1 MRTLVALDLE
11 TTGLDPARDAILEI
25 GALRFRGSRVE
36 KSLSQLVNP
45 GRPIPPFITQ
55 LTGIDDNMVASSP
68 RLSSVLGDLADL
80 IGDAPVIG
88 HNIAFDLAFLQRR
101 GLLSDALGI
110 DTFDL
115 ASVML
120 PSVGRYGLGAIAR
133 QLGIP
138 VPTSHRALADA
149 QTTHQVFLQM
159 VERAR
164 QLPLTILEEI
174 VRLGEELEWG
184 GGWLF
189 EEALAEREAASAGAG
204 GRIDSGKLLR
214 AVALEPASPLQP
226 RDPPLPLDV
235 EELAAVLEPGG
246 LLAQR
251 FPGYEHRAEQVSMLR
266 AVAGALSDGRHLLVE
281 AGTGT
286 GKSMAYLIPA
296 LAWSALNGQRVVVST
311 NTINLQDQLNNKD
324 VPDLRMALGE
334 DYRVSILKGRANY
347 LCPRRMD
354 AARHLGP
361 RTPEEMR
368 LLAKLLVWLSEGGS
382 GDRTDISLAGPAE
395 AAAWNR
401 LSADSDECTSETC
414 QSFAD
419 GVCPYFQARR
429 AAEQAH
435 LIVINHALLLADI
448 ATGNRVIP
456 EYDYLIVDEAHH
468 LEAAA
473 TKGLSLQVTEAEL
486 QRVLGEITGSHTGL
500 LALVRSEFKHLSGDR
515 SALTRALRACNDDG
529 LAARDLGTRLFAA
542 LAAFMSDRREG
553 QEISPFGQQER
564 VLPSTRTVVSWGEVE
579 RVWEELRG
587 CLLGLAEK
595 LAAIS
600 QTLEERL
607 AGQSDLEEDLVVSLR
622 TASRTIAALH
632 SSLEAFI
639 FEPDAQIIYWIEI
652 QPSGTRISLNAAPLD
667 VGPLVQRH
675 LWHAKSCV
683 VMTSAT
689 LTTAGSFDYLRG
701 RLKAEEADELA
712 VDSPFDYENS
722 TLLYLVN
729 DIPEPG
735 DRQAYQRELER
746 GLVSVGRATHGRML
760 VLFTSHDQLRRTASA
775 ISTPL
780 AGDGILVI
788 DQSEGVSRYALLE
801 QFRTAE
807 QAVLLGTRSFWEGVD
822 VPGEALSVLAIARL
836 PFDVPTDPIIA
847 ARAECFDS
855 PFDEYHVPE
864 AILRFRQGFGRLIR
878 TRSDR
883 GVVICLDRR
892 ILSKRYGQAFLRS
905 LPHCTQRM
913 GPMSDLPRAAARWLG
928 S

>member
-25 GALRFRGSRVE
+25 GALRFRGARIE
-36 KSLSQLVNP
+36 KSYSQLVNP
-45 GRPIPPFITQ
+45 GRPIPSFITQ
-55 LTGIDDNMVASSP
+55 LTGINDSMVADAP
-68 RLSSVLGDLADL
+68 RLSAVLGDLAEL

-101 GLLSDALGI
+101 GSLADALGI

-120 PSVGRYGLGAIAR
+120 PAIGRYGLAAIAR

-164 QLPLTILEEI
+164 DLPRSILEEI
-174 VRLGEELEWG
+174 VLLGENVEWG

-189 EEALAEREAASAGAG
+189 EEALSERPASDPHASP
-204 GRIDSGKLLR
+204 RLTSSRLLR
-214 AVALEPASPLQP
+214 AAEPEPAPGLQP
-226 RDPPLPLDV
+226 RDPLIPLDV
-235 EELAAVLEPGG
+235 EELASTLEPGG
-246 LLAQR
+246 PFAQR
-251 FPGYEHRAEQVSMLR
+251 FPGYEHRREQVSMLR
-266 AVAGALSDGRHLLVE
+266 AVAQALSDGKHLMVE

-296 LAWSALNGQRVVVST
+296 LEWANVNGQRVVVST
-311 NTINLQDQLNNKD
+311 NTINLQDQLRNKD
-324 VPDLRMALGE
+324 VPDLRLALGQ
-334 DYRVSILKGRANY
+334 DYQVSILKGRANY
-347 LCPRRMD
+347 LCPRRLD

-361 RTPEEMR
+361 RSPEEMR
-368 LLAKLLVWLSEGGS
+368 LLAKLLVWLSGGGS
-382 GDRTDISLAGPAE
+382 GDRTDLSLAGPAE
-395 AAAWNR
+395 AASWGR
-401 LSADSDECTSETC
+401 LSADSDECTAESC
-414 QSFAD
+414 QAYAE
-419 GVCPYFQARR
+419 GTCPYFQARR

-435 LIVINHALLLADI
+435 LVVVNHALLLADI
-448 ATGNRVIP
+448 VTGNRVIP

-468 LEAAA
+468 LESAA

-486 QRVLGEITGSHTGL
+486 HRVLSEITAPHSGL
-500 LALVRSEFKHLSGDR
+500 LAMVRTEAKHLGSESGAVVRAVHACSDDGAAAKDLVAR
-515 SALTRALRACNDDG
+515 LFSALAG
-529 LAARDLGTRLFAA
+529 
-542 LAAFMSDRREG
+542 FMTERREG

-564 VLPSTRTVVSWGEVE
+564 VLPSTRTLVSWAEVE
-579 RVWEELRG
+579 RVWEDLRG
-587 CLLGLAEK
+587 ILLRLAKQLAE
-595 LAAIS
+595 IS
-600 QTLEERL
+600 QVLEDSL
-607 AGQSDLEEDLVVSLR
+607 AGQSDLQEDLVVSLR
-622 TASRTIAALH
+622 TSSRAVASQH
-632 SSLEAFI
+632 SSLEAFV
-639 FEPDAQIIYWIEI
+639 FEPDAQTIYWIEI
-652 QPSGTRISLNAAPLD
+652 QPSGTRMSLNAAPLE

-675 LWHAKSCV
+675 LWHAKSSV
-683 VMTSAT
+683 ILTSAT

-701 RLKAEEADELA
+701 RLKAEDAEELA
-712 VDSPFDYENS
+712 VDSPFDYETS

-729 DIPEPG
+729 DIPEPF
-735 DRQAYQRELER
+735 DRQAYQRVMEQ
-746 GLVSVGRATHGRML
+746 GLVSLGRATRGRML

-775 ISTPL
+775 ISAPL
-780 AGDGILVI
+780 STEGILVL
-788 DQSEGVSRYALLE
+788 DQSEGASRTALLE
-801 QFRTAE
+801 QFRTTE

-847 ARAECFDS
+847 SRAESFEA

-883 GVVICLDRR
+883 GVVVCFDRR
-892 ILSKRYGQAFLRS
+892 ILTKRYGQAFLSS
-905 LPHCTQRM
+905 LPHCTQRA
-913 GPMSDLPRAAARWLG
+913 GPMSDLPSAASRWLG